1 MVTLVLGAIG
11 TLVGGPLGG
20 AIGATLGRNLDREII
35 GNRRR
40 EGPRL
45 TELAVSTS
53 SYGQPIPGLYGR
65 VRFAFIV
72 AMPINRPIRYWSP
85 NWAHAARPFV
95 AAPMSCSKISHW
107 RISAIVSRR

>member
-1 MVTLVLGAIG
+1 MATLVLGAIG

-20 AIGATLGRNLDREII
+20 AIGATLGRGLDREII
-35 GNRRR
+35 GNGRR

-65 VRFAFIV
+65 VRVPGSVIWASDL
-72 AMPINRPIRYWSP
+72 AEQRPPIGCLPRTLPEYPSVLLR
-85 NWAHAARPFV
+85 HGV
-95 AAPMSCSKISHW
+95 PMHKILEMAK
-107 RISAIVSRR
+107 R